1 MLFRSLAQQ
10 GELAA
15 DVMLQLVLRR
25 QAWVNDN
32 PFAPLLTEPE
42 LIEANRSMEPA
53 TYRFLKAWI
62 AHGDDH
68 QAISQETGLS
78 PTTLSK
84 HRTRIRNAFNVNSL
98 MELDLR
104 VPGGL
109 SALVE
114 YLDRHRS

>member
-1 MLFRSLAQQ
+1 
-10 GELAA
+10 
-15 DVMLQLVLRR
+15 
-25 QAWVNDN
+25 
-32 PFAPLLTEPE
+32 
-42 LIEANRSMEPA
+42 MEPA

-68 QAISQETGLS
+68 QTVSQETGLS

-104 VPGGL
+104 TPGGL